1 MKRGIQTAIL
11 VAMVALMGQMV
22 FAEGVGLTAK
32 AGTLGMGADLTL
44 GLASRLNARA
54 GINALSY
61 EFDVGGEGEDGDAE
75 EIQSELDWQ
84 SIMAVLDWHPW
95 AGGFRLSG
103 GLVLNNN
110 EILLS
115 ADVNESIEI
124 GDREY
129 TVSDLTGK
137 VTFDDVVG
145 YVGIGYG
152 NAVGENG
159 RWHFALDLGV
169 MFQGVPEVTIE
180 ATASDSALQNMLN
193 ADIERETEDFEEDL
207 EAFDMFPVL
216 SIGISYK
223 F

>member
-1 MKRGIQTAIL
+1 MIVVAI
-11 VAMVALMGQMV
+11 AALAGQMV
-22 FAEGVGLTAK
+22 FAEGVGITAK
-32 AGTLGMGADLTL
+32 AGTLGLGADLTVGL
-44 GLASRLNARA
+44 GEKVNARA

-61 EFDVGGEGEDGDAE
+61 EFDVGGGDDDSESSE

-95 AGGFRLSG
+95 GGGFRLSAG
-103 GLVLNNN
+103 VVFNNN
-110 EILLS
+110 EVLLS

-145 YVGIGYG
+145 YVGIGCG
-152 NAVGENG
+152 NAVSENG
-159 RWHFALDLGV
+159 HWHFAWDLGV

-180 ATASDSALQNMLN
+180 ATASDPALQNMLN
-193 ADIERETEDFEEDL
+193 ADIEQETGDWEDDL

-216 SIGISYK
+216 SFGVSYK